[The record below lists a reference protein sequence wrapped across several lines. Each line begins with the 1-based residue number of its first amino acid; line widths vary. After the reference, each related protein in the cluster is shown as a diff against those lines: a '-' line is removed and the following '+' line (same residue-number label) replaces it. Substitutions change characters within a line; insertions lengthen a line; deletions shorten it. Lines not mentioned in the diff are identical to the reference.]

1 MKISK
6 IIIDMGNNELKE
18 FEPIDAIIL
27 AICKGEKEQEN
38 VILEQLGNNPSLH
51 LKMLKDIIHYQES
64 QPEQENKNEQVKDED
79 ELPIEIID
87 EK

>member
-1 MKISK
+1 MKINK

-18 FEPIDAIIL
+18 FKPIDVIIL

-64 QPEQENKNEQVKDED
+64 QSEQENKNEQVEDED
-79 ELPIEIID
+79 DLPIEVID
-87 EK
+87 EE